1 MHSKRAFV
9 SALSL
14 SLSLLAVGCGH
25 TQAQDEPRQPDAE
38 TMQAIR
44 AYGQVANPQPAA
56 RSSAEPQQS
65 AAPSELVEEAAY
77 ETWIRLY
84 FHERNFE
91 ELEKAGHEARTG
103 KGRVVGGVW
112 KVLDFYDALGEKAVV
127 GDGSD
132 TNWTAYLE
140 TFKAWMAAK
149 PESATARVA
158 LANAYIQYAWHAR
171 GHGYS
176 DSVTREDWN
185 LFEERI
191 ESARTTLLQA
201 VRLREKCPYW
211 FEAMQFVALAQGWD
225 KVPTRELLD
234 RASAFEPAYYHYY
247 REYAN
252 FLLPKWYGDEGEV
265 EAFADELLKQP
276 DTPDNAVTYFEV
288 ASLIVCPCT
297 SNSNRTDLGGLSWPE
312 IKKGY
317 ATLDQNYGI
326 SNLKR
331 NRFAYMATLAKDKSA
346 AQEAFA
352 QIGANRDTS
361 VWASNEFFERV
372 KSWANSE

>member
-1 MHSKRAFV
+1 
-9 SALSL
+9 
-14 SLSLLAVGCGH
+14 
-25 TQAQDEPRQPDAE
+25 
-38 TMQAIR
+38 MQAIR
-44 AYGQVANPQPAA
+44 TYRQVANHQPAA
-56 RSSAEPQQS
+56 RSSAERQQS
-65 AAPSELVEEAAY
+65 AAPSELVEETAY

-91 ELEKAGHEARTG
+91 ELEKAAREARTR

-112 KVLDFYDALGEKAVV
+112 KIFDFYEALGEKAVV
-127 GDGSD
+127 GDDSD
-132 TNWTAYLE
+132 TGWTAYLE

-158 LANAYIQYAWHAR
+158 LANAYIQYAWLAR

-176 DSVTREDWN
+176 DSVTRENWN

-191 ESARTTLLQA
+191 ELARTTLLQA
-201 VRLREKCPYW
+201 ARLREKCPYW

-225 KVPTRELLD
+225 KAPTRELLD

-288 ASLIVCPCT
+288 ASLIVCPCA
-297 SNSNRTDLGGLSWPE
+297 SDSNRTDLGRLSWPE

-326 SNLKR
+326 SNRKR

-372 KSWANSE
+372 KSWASSQ